1 MTRRLVSA
9 APLYWIVAGILATL
23 ALVTRSHG
31 LLVATVAVTLLAV
44 AAHSA
49 WSEWDDD
56 NVNESLGVGAL
67 MAGFALLFGLV
78 GGSVAA
84 LAMAWGAM

>member
-23 ALVTRSHG
+23 ALVTRSHE
-31 LLVATVAVTLLAV
+31 LLVATVIATLLAV
-44 AAHSA
+44 GTQAA

-67 MAGFALLFGLV
+67 LAGFALVCGII
-78 GGSVAA
+78 GGSVVG